1 MTTRRAPVAWCIVA
15 VLAFCAPCWAGA
27 QDGDVAI
34 SGTLR
39 YQALHEVGSD
49 PPTGHEVST
58 QRYIFEVPADV
69 DTIGVPQPLDVDLV
83 KSLCRDKEGCQ
94 ITLQM
99 VNWDQ
104 DTEPGAVASRTGR
117 LFLSETTSQFRFD
130 EGIESGLKGVDGA
143 TTNVVTWRLYDCAF
157 TDADTPGFSGPNT
170 MIDQLE
176 GFALLN
182 CSDNFTP
189 PTGTATFCGF
199 SDVTTVCRVVI
210 AD

>member
-1 MTTRRAPVAWCIVA
+1 MTTRRAPAAGCIVA

-39 YQALHEVGSD
+39 YQALHEIGGD
-49 PPTGHEVST
+49 PPTSHEVST

-69 DTIGVPQPLDVDLV
+69 DTIGVPQPLDVGLV
-83 KSLCRDKEGCQ
+83 NSLCRDKEGCQ

-99 VNWDQ
+99 VNWDPAG
-104 DTEPGAVASRTGR
+104 EPGAVASRTGR
-117 LFLSETTSQFRFD
+117 LLLSETTSQFRFN
-130 EGIESGLKGVDGA
+130 ESIESGLKGVDGA
-143 TTNVVTWRLYDCAF
+143 TTNVVSWQLYDCVF
-157 TDADTPGFSGPNT
+157 TDGETPGFALNHV
-170 MIDQLE
+170 IDARE

-182 CSDNFTP
+182 CTDAASP
-189 PTGTATFCGF
+189 PPGAPSLCGF
-199 SDVTTVCRVVI
+199 SDATTVCRVVI